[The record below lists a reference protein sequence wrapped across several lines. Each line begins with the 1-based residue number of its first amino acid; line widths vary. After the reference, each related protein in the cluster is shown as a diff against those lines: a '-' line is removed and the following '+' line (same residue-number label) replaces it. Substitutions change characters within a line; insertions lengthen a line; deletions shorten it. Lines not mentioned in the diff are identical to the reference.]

1 MEFSFFLLFHQ
12 ASSVLQYKLDK
23 NFPPPPSRFSI
34 NGAELEFQINLFRA
48 AASLYFLGRFFRLEP
63 SHCLARVEFSR
74 DRLFVVSV
82 DTYNGSMMHFWRL
95 DRRQMG
101 AFLCI
106 ASNDVPPAV
115 SKRIILNVNCEYT
128 FNGFSHHNNS
138 FKNWHG
144 GCGKSYSNT
153 FIVHQVI

>member
-1 MEFSFFLLFHQ
+1 MEFTFYYSTKPR
-12 ASSVLQYKLDK
+12 S
-23 NFPPPPSRFSI
+23 FSI
-34 NGAELEFQINLFRA
+34 NWIKISRHRLTSLYGAELEFQINLFHA
-48 AASLYFLGRFFRLEP
+48 TASLYFLGRFFRLEP
-63 SHCLARVEFSR
+63 ALSVARVFSR
-74 DRLFVVSV
+74 DRLFVVPV

-128 FNGFSHHNNS
+128 FNAIFTIFDPWNS
-138 FKNWHG
+138 IN
-144 GCGKSYSNT
+144 
-153 FIVHQVI
+153 FILTD